1 MEDTTGNGAK
11 TRNSLEIASALAQS
25 RADRAAGRAVQESAA
40 AHLER
45 LEAMLNMPSEPG
57 SKAKPQSS
65 EKRQ

>member
-1 MEDTTGNGAK
+1 MEDATGNGAK
-11 TRNSLEIASALAQS
+11 RRNRLEIESALAQS
-25 RADRAAGRAVQESAA
+25 RADLAAGRVVQESAA

-45 LEAMLNMPSEPG
+45 LEAMLNMPSKPG